1 MAKKKR
7 TNNLQEQKQQKAR
20 NKKEFMI
27 KLHHACKVIGDESLY
42 YLIPEE
48 LRSKIYMERG
58 VIKVKVEKGA
68 KIQKRLIE
76 VVEKTIKQHL
86 METSIELIA
95 GSGRTICL
103 SDYIRVAMAME
114 LVLSK
119 DNPDEQFAGKER
131 FNGYLAEADRR
142 QLEYEMQIRTVCILA
157 CNIYDDISHKRLYSF
172 SLGFDTNL
180 ERAQFILNNRIKH
193 YLRPQILEELD
204 FRLYHVVTIG
214 ARPLDVQQ
222 VTINGE
228 KRPVI
233 QTGILHYPESSD
245 TFIFIPFKISG
256 EMLNINS
263 KFSKLMIPVYIQQHA
278 LNRIMER
285 GGYFIPGICKLD
297 LTTVILA
304 PVITRTGKSRFL
316 IEYRM
321 AGIKIGYLVAELIDG
336 MLIII
341 TFLLL
346 TNNGTPE
353 GDKLAELTGLGKLDK
368 EYLMIDNLSSLAS
381 SDILESEIV
390 CKLFRDAGCQSILD
404 ACEKLKDNHDL
415 SWMIDKEEQKN
426 SMSELIIE
434 YLKPGANNDEY
445 VLE

>member
-20 NKKEFMI
+20 NKKEFMT
-27 KLHHACKVIGDESLY
+27 KLHYSCKVIGDESLY

-58 VIKVKVEKGA
+58 VIKIQVEKGA
-68 KIQKRLIE
+68 KIQKRLVE
-76 VVEKTIKQHL
+76 VLEKTIKQRL

-114 LVLSK
+114 LILSK
-119 DNPDEQFAGKER
+119 DHADEQFAGKER
-131 FNGYLAEADRR
+131 FNDYLAEAERR
-142 QLEYEMQIRTVCILA
+142 QLEYELQIRNVCTLA

-172 SLGFDTNL
+172 ALGFDTNL
-180 ERAQFILNNRIKH
+180 DQAKFILHNRIKH
-193 YLRPQILEELD
+193 YMRPSILEELD
-204 FRLYHVVTIG
+204 FRLYHTITIG
-214 ARPLDVQQ
+214 AYPLDIQQ
-222 VTINGE
+222 VTIKGE

-233 QTGILHYPESSD
+233 QTGMLHNPESVSS
-245 TFIFIPFKISG
+245 IFVPFKISG

-263 KFSKLMIPVYIQQHA
+263 TFSKLMIPVYIQQHA

-285 GGYFIPGICKLD
+285 SGYLIPGMCKLD
-297 LTTVILA
+297 LTLVILA
-304 PVITRTGKSRFL
+304 PVITRIGKNRFL

-321 AGIKIGYLVAELIDG
+321 SGIKTGYLFTELIDG

-381 SDILESEIV
+381 SDILESEVV

-404 ACEKLKDNHDL
+404 ACEKMRDNHGL
-415 SWMIDKEEQKN
+415 SWMISKEGQKN

-434 YLKPGANNDEY
+434 YLKPDANNDEY
-445 VLE
+445 VLEE